1 MKKVVLLIVVLAA
14 AWIGF
19 NYVKT
24 GQFTLMP
31 TQVSADEQHL
41 KDLEQQLAD
50 VNAQMAQA
58 GRMAG
63 MTGMDTTADVG
74 ALMEKKTRLEKEI
87 AEAKKK
93 LLSN

>member
-1 MKKVVLLIVVLAA
+1 MKKVVLLVVVLAI

-24 GQFTLMP
+24 GQFTLLP
-31 TQVSADEQHL
+31 TTMSADEEHL
-41 KDLEQQLAD
+41 QDLQAELAQ
-50 VNAQMAQA
+50 VNAKMAQA

-63 MTGMDTTADVG
+63 MTGMDTTSDVA
-74 ALMEKKTRLEKEI
+74 ALMEQKTRLEKEI

-93 LLSN
+93 VAAH